1 MEKPVTARLRAR
13 ATSTILR
20 FHRPRSST
28 PNRRAPAA
36 ARPDSPARSKTPA
49 PSARPRTGATTLL
62 TAAASRLCTR
72 RWNEDSMTPGSS
84 RRRAGRPRPGLVRPG
99 WFNCGRGGTGSK
111 GNRSHHSLP
120 RDRPIRLT
128 PSSSPCFGLHCL
140 LSQPG
145 ICFTRADPGSGSAR
159 AGQLAGTQKLMRST
173 N

>member
-36 ARPDSPARSKTPA
+36 ARPDSPARAKTPA

-99 WFNCGRGGTGSK
+99 WFNCGRGGLVQRGIGVTIASPEIGPFGSHQPL
-111 GNRSHHSLP
+111 RLASACTVFSPSRASALP
-120 RDRPIRLT
+120 ERILGQDLPGRG
-128 PSSSPCFGLHCL
+128 SSPGL
-140 LSQPG
+140 
-145 ICFTRADPGSGSAR
+145 R
-159 AGQLAGTQKLMRST
+159 